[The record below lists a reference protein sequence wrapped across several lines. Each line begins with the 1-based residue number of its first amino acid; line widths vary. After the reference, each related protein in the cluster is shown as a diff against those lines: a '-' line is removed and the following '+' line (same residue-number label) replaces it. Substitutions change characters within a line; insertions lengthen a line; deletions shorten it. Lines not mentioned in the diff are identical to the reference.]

1 MYARFARRAAIAAT
15 VIAIELFATQAARAG
30 AIITAG
36 DNTIYYTG
44 AIVNYTI
51 QTAGIYDITAT
62 GANGGIGYY
71 GDAAG
76 LGITLGGDFTLAA
89 NQIIEIAVGGGAGNA
104 GSAAGGGGGSFVVAG
119 NGATP
124 LIVAGG
130 GGGGGNGFAGAAGGD
145 ATLSTN
151 TGAGVGGSGGSGFG
165 AGGGGAGF
173 SENGFAGNSTFYA
186 GSGGD
191 DFANALAGG
200 GPGYG
205 ESTSGGF
212 GGGGGGGAST
222 GGGGGGYDGGSG
234 GSGGKFDGTGSL
246 GGTSYFAPGVAN
258 LVLPSTYN
266 SGGAGANG
274 LITINFVRGV
284 TSVPEPG
291 SLAMLAT
298 GLLGL
303 GALTRRRKTL

>member
-1 MYARFARRAAIAAT
+1 MHPRSARRTAIAAT
-15 VIAIELFATQAARAG
+15 VIAMGFFATQVARAD

-36 DNTIYYTG
+36 DNTINYTG
-44 AIVNYTI
+44 TIVNYTI
-51 QTAGIYDITAT
+51 QTAGVYDITAT
-62 GANGGIGYY
+62 GANGGNGFY

-76 LGITLGGDFTLAA
+76 LGITLGGAFTLAA
-89 NQIIEIAVGGGAGNA
+89 NQVIEIAVGGGASNA
-104 GSAAGGGGGSFVVAG
+104 DFGSGGGGGSFVVAD
-119 NGATP
+119 NGTTP

-130 GGGGGNGFAGAAGGD
+130 GGGGGNGSFGAAGGN
-145 ATLSTN
+145 ATLGTN

-173 SENGFAGNSTFYA
+173 SENGSAGNDFAYP
-186 GSGGD
+186 GGGGD
-191 DFANALAGG
+191 DFGNALAGG
-200 GPGYG
+200 NGTGSP
-205 ESTSGGF
+205 GGF
-212 GGGGGGGAST
+212 GGGGGGGSDG

-234 GSGGKFDGTGSL
+234 GNFASSGSL
-246 GGTSYFAPGVAN
+246 GGTSYLAPRVAN

-274 LITINFVRGV
+274 LITINFVRSV

-291 SLAMLAT
+291 SLALLAT

>member
-1 MYARFARRAAIAAT
+1 MHARSARRTAIAAAAI
-15 VIAIELFATQAARAG
+15 VIGLFATQAARAG

-36 DNTIYYTG
+36 NNTIDYTG
-44 AIVNYTI
+44 AIVDYTV

-62 GANGGIGYY
+62 GANGGTGHY

-104 GSAAGGGGGSFVVAG
+104 NYAAGGGGGSFVVAG

-130 GGGGGNGFAGAAGGD
+130 GGGGGYGFAGAAGGD
-145 ATLSTN
+145 ATLGTN
-151 TGAGVGGSGGSGFG
+151 TGAGVGGSGDTGFG
-165 AGGGGAGF
+165 SGGGGAGF
-173 SENGFAGNSTFYA
+173 SGNGFARNSNADA
-186 GSGGD
+186 GGGGD
-191 DFANALAGG
+191 DFANALVGG
-200 GPGYG
+200 GRGYG
-205 ESTSGGF
+205 DSTSGGF
-212 GGGGGGGAST
+212 GGGGGGGAYA

-234 GSGGKFDGTGSL
+234 GYYFGSGSL
-246 GGTSYFAPGVAN
+246 GGTSYLAPSVAN

-266 SGGAGANG
+266 SGGGGANG
-274 LITINFVRGV
+274 LVTINFVTGV

-291 SLAMLAT
+291 SLALLAT
-298 GLLGL
+298 GPLGL